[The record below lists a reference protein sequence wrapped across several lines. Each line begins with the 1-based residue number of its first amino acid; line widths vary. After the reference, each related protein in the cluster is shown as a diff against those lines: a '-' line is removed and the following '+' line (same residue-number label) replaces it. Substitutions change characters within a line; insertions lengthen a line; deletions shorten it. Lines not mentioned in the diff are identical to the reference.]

1 MAGFC
6 SKGAPDTPDEYSDE
20 SDPEPTPP
28 PKPVD
33 PNPVPENLAT
43 VPWAKLKTLGF
54 AHPEILNRADLPSK
68 TKVWLAAE
76 LGLTKTVEGAI
87 DSGKVS
93 LDELNDEQNR
103 IVHVSADRGHVQLF
117 KYVIEK
123 DLAQAT
129 AVNGHGELPI
139 HLACQHG
146 HSPVVQQL
154 VNLRADLNVCNH
166 YGETPLYIASYNGRV
181 EVVKLLCKCV
191 KVRLTTANV
200 DGISA
205 IDIARSSGH
214 MDLATLITRQL
225 RYRRVRTMWIGQM
238 KNSPNECPLARL
250 TADVLRN
257 VLKNM

>member
-1 MAGFC
+1 MAGLC
-6 SKGAPDTPDEYSDE
+6 SKGIPASEYSDDP
-20 SDPEPTPP
+20 SDQEPAPP

-33 PNPVPENLAT
+33 PNPVPDNLAT

-76 LGLTKTVEGAI
+76 LGLTKTVEAAI

-123 DLAQAT
+123 DISQAT

-154 VNLRADLNVCNH
+154 INLKVDLNICNH

-214 MDLATLITRQL
+214 HDLAALITRQL
-225 RYRRVRTMWIGQM
+225 RYRRIRTVWIGQM

-250 TADVLRN
+250 KPDVVRN
-257 VLKNM
+257 IVKYM